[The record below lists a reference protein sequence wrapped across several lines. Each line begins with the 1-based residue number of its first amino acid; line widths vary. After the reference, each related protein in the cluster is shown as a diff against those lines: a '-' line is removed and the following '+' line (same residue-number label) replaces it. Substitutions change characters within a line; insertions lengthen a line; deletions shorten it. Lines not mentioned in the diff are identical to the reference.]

1 MFTYLFKHLGVK
13 TPYQELSVSRYIKY
27 VLVVLTSVAI
37 AGLFVFLSDMLGQFV
52 TMHGTTAI
60 HLRLGVLHNTI
71 YRVFGGV
78 AVVLSVLLIWFS
90 YKLPLAEKRMIGTR
104 LELYRPKVKRTV
116 QLVGILGCTIFLL
129 LILLGMLY

>member
-37 AGLFVFLSDMLGQFV
+37 AGLFVFLSDTLGQFL

-60 HLRLGVLHNTI
+60 HLRLGVLHTTI
-71 YRVFGGV
+71 YRILGGI
-78 AVVLSVLLIWFS
+78 AVVLSALLIWFS

-116 QLVGILGCTIFLL
+116 RLVGILGCTIFLL
-129 LILLGMLY
+129 LILLGILY

>member
-13 TPYQELSVSRYIKY
+13 TPYQELSVSRYMKY
-27 VLVVLTSVAI
+27 VLAILTSVAI
-37 AGLFVFLSDMLGQFV
+37 AGLFVFLSDTLGQFL

-60 HLRLGVLHNTI
+60 HLRLGVLHTTI
-71 YRVFGGV
+71 YRILGGI
-78 AVVLSVLLIWFS
+78 AVVLSALLIWFS

-116 QLVGILGCTIFLL
+116 RLVGILGCTVFLL
-129 LILLGMLY
+129 LIMLGMLY

>member
-1 MFTYLFKHLGVK
+1 MFTYLFKHLGVR
-13 TPYQELSVSRYIKY
+13 TPYQELSVGRYMKY

-37 AGLFVFLSDMLGQFV
+37 AGLFVFLSDTLGQFV
-52 TMHGTTAI
+52 TMHGITAI

-71 YRVFGGV
+71 YRILGGI

-104 LELYRPKVKRTV
+104 LELYRPQVRRTV
-116 QLVGILGCTIFLL
+116 RLVGIVGGTVFLL
-129 LILLGMLY
+129 LILLGVLY

>member
-13 TPYQELSVSRYIKY
+13 TPYQELSVSRYMKY
-27 VLVVLTSVAI
+27 VLVILTSVAI
-37 AGLFVFLSDMLGQFV
+37 AGLFVFLSDTLGQFL

-60 HLRLGVLHNTI
+60 HLRLGVLHTTI
-71 YRVFGGV
+71 YRILGGI
-78 AVVLSVLLIWFS
+78 AVVLSALLIWFS

-116 QLVGILGCTIFLL
+116 RLVGILGCTVFLL
-129 LILLGMLY
+129 LIMLGLLY

>member
-13 TPYQELSVSRYIKY
+13 TPYQELSVSRYMKY
-27 VLVVLTSVAI
+27 VLVILTSVAI
-37 AGLFVFLSDMLGQFV
+37 AGLFVFLSDTLGEFV

-71 YRVFGGV
+71 YRILGGI

-116 QLVGILGCTIFLL
+116 RLVGIVGCTVFLL
-129 LILLGMLY
+129 LIILGILY

>member
-37 AGLFVFLSDMLGQFV
+37 AGLFVFLSDTLGQFV

-60 HLRLGVLHNTI
+60 HLRLGVLHTTI
-71 YRVFGGV
+71 YRILGGI
-78 AVVLSVLLIWFS
+78 AVVLSALLIWFS

-104 LELYRPKVKRTV
+104 LEFYRPKVKRTV
-116 QLVGILGCTIFLL
+116 RLVGILGCTIFLL

>member
-37 AGLFVFLSDMLGQFV
+37 AGLFVFLSDTLGQFV

-60 HLRLGVLHNTI
+60 HLRLGFLHNTI
-71 YRVFGGV
+71 YRILGGIV
-78 AVVLSVLLIWFS
+78 VVLSVLLIWFS

-116 QLVGILGCTIFLL
+116 QLVGILGCTVFLL
-129 LILLGMLY
+129 LVILGMLY

>member
-1 MFTYLFKHLGVK
+1 MFAYLFKHLGVK
-13 TPYQELSVSRYIKY
+13 TPYQELSVIRYMKY

-52 TMHGTTAI
+52 TMYGTTAI

-71 YRVFGGV
+71 YRILGGV

-116 QLVGILGCTIFLL
+116 RLVGIVGSTVFLL

>member
-13 TPYQELSVSRYIKY
+13 TPYQELSVSRYMKY
-27 VLVVLTSVAI
+27 VLVILTSVAI
-37 AGLFVFLSDMLGQFV
+37 AGLFVFLSDTLGQFL

-60 HLRLGVLHNTI
+60 HLRLGVLHTTI
-71 YRVFGGV
+71 YRILGGI
-78 AVVLSVLLIWFS
+78 AVVLSALLIWFS

-116 QLVGILGCTIFLL
+116 RLVGILGCTVFLL
-129 LILLGMLY
+129 LIMLGMLY

>member
-60 HLRLGVLHNTI
+60 HLRLGVLHTTI
-71 YRVFGGV
+71 YRILGGI
-78 AVVLSVLLIWFS
+78 AVVLSALLIWFS

-116 QLVGILGCTIFLL
+116 RLVGILGCTVFLL
-129 LILLGMLY
+129 LIMLGMLY

>member
-37 AGLFVFLSDMLGQFV
+37 AGLFVFLSDTLGQFV

-60 HLRLGVLHNTI
+60 HLRLGVLHTTI
-71 YRVFGGV
+71 YRILGGI
-78 AVVLSVLLIWFS
+78 AVVLSALLIWFS

-116 QLVGILGCTIFLL
+116 RLVGILGCTIFLL

>member
-60 HLRLGVLHNTI
+60 HLRLGVLHTTI
-71 YRVFGGV
+71 YRILGGI
-78 AVVLSVLLIWFS
+78 AVVLSALLIWFS

-116 QLVGILGCTIFLL
+116 RLVGILGCTIFLL